1 MPVKKLEQVYFYHL
15 EKAIKTYRQF
25 AQQQI
30 RKKGYTITVDQW
42 LLLKAIE
49 ENPGI
54 NQNALSEMVFKDKA
68 SVARIIEL
76 LVSEGYLARST
87 QASGGSRSR
96 ITLTAPGKK
105 IIRKILPVIMQNRE
119 TALNKIPRTDISVSE
134 KVLKS
139 IIKNCTDG
147 KNSG

>member
-1 MPVKKLEQVYFYHL
+1 MKKLEQVYFYHL